1 MPRQGGFQ
9 PLKRDQRKL
18 APGPQVQAA
27 NRGRAV
33 GQQKVLAQAM
43 KNQGPTARV
52 AMPVKG
58 TKLPPPNSGVLK
70 QLLAQRDKK
79 MAKKRT
85 VRGMPRRKKSLIP
98 PESAL

>member
-1 MPRQGGFQ
+1 M
-9 PLKRDQRKL
+9 KRGQRKL

-43 KNQGPTARV
+43 KNQKGPMASIAV
-52 AMPVKG
+52 PKG
-58 TKLPPPNSGVLK
+58 SKVPRPDSGTLK

-79 MAKKRT
+79 MTKKRT

>member
-1 MPRQGGFQ
+1 M
-9 PLKRDQRKL
+9 KRGQRKL
-18 APGPQVQAA
+18 APGPQTQAMT
-27 NRGRAV
+27 NGRAV

-43 KNQGPTARV
+43 KNQKGPTARV

-58 TKLPPPNSGVLK
+58 TKVPPPNSGVLK
-70 QLLAQRDKK
+70 QLLAQRDKQ
-79 MAKKRT
+79 MTKKRT

>member
-1 MPRQGGFQ
+1 M
-9 PLKRDQRKL
+9 KRGQRKL
-18 APGPQVQAA
+18 APGPQTQAMT
-27 NRGRAV
+27 NGRAV

-52 AMPVKG
+52 ALPVKG
-58 TKLPPPNSGVLK
+58 TKVPPPNSGTLK
-70 QLLAQRDKK
+70 QLLRMRDQK
-79 MAKKRT
+79 MTKKRT

>member
-1 MPRQGGFQ
+1 M
-9 PLKRDQRKL
+9 KRGQRKL
-18 APGPQVQAA
+18 APGPQTQAMT
-27 NRGRAV
+27 NGRAV

-52 AMPVKG
+52 AMPVKVPRPDSG
-58 TKLPPPNSGVLK
+58 TLK

-79 MAKKRT
+79 MTKKRT

>member
-1 MPRQGGFQ
+1 M
-9 PLKRDQRKL
+9 KRGQRKL
-18 APGPQVQAA
+18 APGPQTQAMT
-27 NRGRAV
+27 NGRAV

-52 AMPVKG
+52 ALPVKG
-58 TKLPPPNSGVLK
+58 TKVPPPNSGTLK

-79 MAKKRT
+79 MTKKRT

-98 PESAL
+98 PQSEL